1 MTITAQLLG
10 SVRLPGGADLVDGPH
25 REAGPG
31 GLALRRADRLEVHRV
46 PALFSRA
53 PEPAAVFPAPWPGWD
68 RGVDAV
74 APDLDF
80 AVFSGQRAVRAVA
93 ADGRALW
100 EYRHGCWGPVIGHPH
115 TGDDQEVCSGLEH
128 GSVLVSADGRLVWA
142 HVVGEDGLERWV
154 VLDAR
159 DGSEIGRI
167 PLEDSVAAGSHQRAL
182 PDGETV
188 LLCVGMGQDGVL
200 LYAGRR
206 DGEAVAV
213 RDLGEGLDR
222 ILLDVHPAL
231 PRCLTVE
238 HGCHDLQ
245 LHAPDGTVLAER
257 DAEGL
262 GDGRRWDFAAGF
274 AGPDA
279 VVAVAETAGGE
290 DGPGHWLLDGDLR
303 PLGPVAYPS
312 RVTGCVRPLGDGTW
326 LTHDRATDTLSRW
339 TRAAP

>member
-10 SVRLPGGADLVDGPH
+10 SVRLPGAADLVDGPA
-25 REAGPG
+25 RAAGPD

-46 PALFSRA
+46 PTLFSGA

-74 APDLDF
+74 APDLAF
-80 AVFSGQRAVRAVA
+80 AVFAGQRAVRAVG
-93 ADGRALW
+93 ADGRTLW
-100 EYRHGCWGPVIGHPH
+100 EYRHGCWGPVVDHPH
-115 TGDDQEVCSGLEH
+115 TGDDQEVCYGLEH

-159 DGSEIGRI
+159 DGGEIGRI
-167 PLEDSVAAGSHQRAL
+167 PLEDSAAAGSHQLAL

-200 LYAGRR
+200 LYAARR
-206 DGEAVAV
+206 DGTTVAV

-222 ILLDVHPAL
+222 ILVDVHPAH
-231 PRCLTVE
+231 PRYLTVD
-238 HGCHDLQ
+238 HDCHDLR

-257 DAEGL
+257 DAEDL
-262 GDGRRWDFAAGF
+262 GDDRRWDYVAGF
-274 AGPDA
+274 AGPDT
-279 VVAVAETAGGE
+279 VVAVAETGGHE
-290 DGPGHWLLDGDLR
+290 DGPGHWLLDADLR

-312 RVTGCVRPLGDGTW
+312 PVSGYLRPLGDDTW
-326 LTHDRATDTLSRW
+326 LTHDRTNDTLSRW
-339 TRAAP
+339 TRAVP